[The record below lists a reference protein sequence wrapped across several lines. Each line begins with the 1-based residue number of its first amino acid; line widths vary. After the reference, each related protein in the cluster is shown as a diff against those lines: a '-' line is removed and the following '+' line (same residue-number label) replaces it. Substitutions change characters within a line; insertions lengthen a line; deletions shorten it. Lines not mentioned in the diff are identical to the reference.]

1 MKNFIT
7 GISNFLKAFELI
19 GRLKLWS
26 YFIVP
31 ILLSF
36 VVGGLFLYLSVHYST
51 TVGDHIAGIYP
62 WERGKE
68 AFTTISHWIGG
79 FSLFAVSL
87 VVYKHLIMALSSP
100 FMGSATEKV
109 EAHLLG
115 KEIPTASVKQ
125 FMVLIIRSLRINF
138 RNLGKELLY
147 VIPLIFLSFIPVIG
161 IVFAIL
167 IFLIQAYYA
176 GFGNM
181 DFTLERHYTYKE
193 SILYVKK
200 HKGYAIGNGLVFLA
214 LLFIPILGF
223 IIALPMG
230 AVGGTL
236 NVVDELKKQS
246 NI

>member
-79 FSLFAVSL
+79 FSLFCGITSGLQTFDHGIV
-87 VVYKHLIMALSSP
+87 
-100 FMGSATEKV
+100 
-109 EAHLLG
+109 
-115 KEIPTASVKQ
+115 
-125 FMVLIIRSLRINF
+125 
-138 RNLGKELLY
+138 
-147 VIPLIFLSFIPVIG
+147 LSFYG
-161 IVFAIL
+161 KC
-167 IFLIQAYYA
+167 Y
-176 GFGNM
+176 
-181 DFTLERHYTYKE
+181 
-193 SILYVKK
+193 
-200 HKGYAIGNGLVFLA
+200 
-214 LLFIPILGF
+214 
-223 IIALPMG
+223 
-230 AVGGTL
+230 
-236 NVVDELKKQS
+236 
-246 NI
+246 